1 MENFANINWL
11 AVAVGAI
18 IAFLAGWLWYSPRL
32 FGAKWA
38 TGSGVQLGSASSMPL
53 FAMFAQLV
61 ATVMLALVVGVTETM
76 NALYT
81 IILVIL
87 TLAIFAISLGAFV
100 RKSAAALAIDAGYII
115 VAGVIMVLA
124 QAIF

>member
-11 AVAVGAI
+11 AVVVGAI
-18 IAFLAGWLWYSPRL
+18 VAYLAGWLWHSPHL
-32 FGAKWA
+32 FGTKWA
-38 TGSGVQLGSASSMPL
+38 EGSGVQLGSASSMPI
-53 FAMFAQLV
+53 FAMVSQLV
-61 ATVMLALVVGVTETM
+61 AILLLALVVGITETM

-87 TLAIFAISLGAFV
+87 TVVVFAISLGAFV
-100 RKSAAALAIDAGYII
+100 RKRGSALAIDAGYII
-115 VAGVIMVLA
+115 VAGAIMVIA